1 MPARFRY
8 NPLFPLI
15 ATITVFLLIIT
26 TILWAFSFSLIGEY
40 LAGQVDSV
48 FSVLVRLVLAA
59 LVFLPFLRW
68 RGHKAS
74 TLLFYMGVGAMQLG
88 IMYLI
93 SFQAYLYLT
102 VPEFL
107 LFTVMTPLYVT
118 LIYDLISGRGVR
130 LGYALSALLAVVGA
144 AIIRYD
150 HISEHFVIGLLLV
163 QAANLCF
170 AIGQVGYK
178 RLMETRPMP
187 QHTAFSWFYIGAVLC
202 AIVAWALFGN
212 PQKLPTTSLQWGIL
226 IWLGV
231 GASALGYF
239 MWNVGATQVDAGTLG
254 IMNNFH
260 VPAGLLVNL
269 AIWQQQPHW
278 PSFILGGAVIMASL
292 WVHRRWVAPRP
303 AQTADDRRRAG
314 APNE

>member
-1 MPARFRY
+1 M
-8 NPLFPLI
+8 
-15 ATITVFLLIIT
+15 FLLIIT

>member
-1 MPARFRY
+1 V
-8 NPLFPLI
+8 
-15 ATITVFLLIIT
+15 TLLIVT

-59 LVFLPFLRW
+59 VVFLPFLRW
-68 RGHKAS
+68 RGYRAS
-74 TLLFYMGVGAMQLG
+74 TILMYMAVGALQLG

-93 SFQAYLYLT
+93 SFQAYLYLS
-102 VPEFL
+102 VQEFL

-118 LIYDLISGRGVR
+118 LVYDLLTGRGVR
-130 LGYALSALLAVVGA
+130 WGYALSAMLAVGGA

-150 HISEHFVIGLLLV
+150 KVSDHFWFGLMLV
-163 QAANLCF
+163 QLANLIF
-170 AIGQVGYK
+170 AIGMVGYK
-178 RLMETRPMP
+178 RLQEIRPVP
-187 QHTAFSWFYIGAVLC
+187 QHTAFSWFYLGAAMIAV
-202 AIVAWALFGN
+202 VAWFMWGN

-231 GASALGYF
+231 VASGLGYF
-239 MWNVGATQVDAGTLG
+239 MWNYGATQVDAGTLG
-254 IMNNFH
+254 IMNNMH

-278 PSFILGGAVIMASL
+278 PSFIIGAAVIFASL
-292 WVHRRWVAPRP
+292 LVHRHWIVKGR
-303 AQTADDRRRAG
+303 
-314 APNE
+314 